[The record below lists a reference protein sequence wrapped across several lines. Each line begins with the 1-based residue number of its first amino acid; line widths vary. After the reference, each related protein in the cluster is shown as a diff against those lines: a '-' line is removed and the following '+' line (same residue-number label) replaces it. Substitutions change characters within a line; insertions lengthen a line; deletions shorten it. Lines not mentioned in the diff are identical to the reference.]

1 MNSNSSHTKSHRKQL
16 AGSFH
21 LVLKALGGHA
31 PMSLTSPL
39 FFECMCLCLSVCLSD
54 LVDKPRV
61 KTKVEI
67 LDIKI
72 QQRFGSKLRQLILL
86 LPTFQSSSSKLPPLC
101 PKVPE

>member
-1 MNSNSSHTKSHRKQL
+1 MNSNSSHTKSHRKQR

-31 PMSLTSPL
+31 PMSLTSPC
-39 FFECMCLCLSVCLSD
+39 FVNVCVFVCLSVCLSD

-101 PKVPE
+101 P